1 MQTLIL
7 LNLRKIRKLVNFMR
21 IPFRPI
27 VNTYFW
33 FNVNTDSGLIV
44 NTFRAI
50 SGMGVHRPGITVHVE
65 PETLPTH

>member
-21 IPFRPI
+21 IPLRPI

-33 FNVNTDSGLIV
+33 FNVNTDSGLEVALRGIQLYPYFITPCV
-44 NTFRAI
+44 NHTL
-50 SGMGVHRPGITVHVE
+50 
-65 PETLPTH
+65 ETIAFQIP